1 MVPMLDRL
9 RAECPVSLAVS
20 LHAPDDE
27 LRDELVPVNNRWP
40 VAEVMGA
47 PFPVVDADVPLDRLV
62 SLLSKETPAALV
74 RDGGRLV
81 GIVNRYDVLREVAGI
96 G

>member
-1 MVPMLDRL
+1 
-9 RAECPVSLAVS
+9 
-20 LHAPDDE
+20 
-27 LRDELVPVNNRWP
+27 
-40 VAEVMGA
+40 MGA

-62 SLLSKETPAALV
+62 TLLSKETPAALV

>member
-1 MVPMLDRL
+1 MARVLEDGKLLDR
-9 RAECPVSLAVS
+9 PVS
-20 LHAPDDE
+20 
-27 LRDELVPVNNRWP
+27 
-40 VAEVMGA
+40 EVMAA

-62 SLLSKETPAALV
+62 ALLSKETPAALV
-74 RDGGRLV
+74 RDAGRLV